1 MILCAENADG
11 SLSIVQPDVKI
22 KNGAEV
28 K

>member
-1 MILCAENADG
+1 LCAENADG
-11 SLSIVQPDVKI
+11 SLSIVSPDQKV